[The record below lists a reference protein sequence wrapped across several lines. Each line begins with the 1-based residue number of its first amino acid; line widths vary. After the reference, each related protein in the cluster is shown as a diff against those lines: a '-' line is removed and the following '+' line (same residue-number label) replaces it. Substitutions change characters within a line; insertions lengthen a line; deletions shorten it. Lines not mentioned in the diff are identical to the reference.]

1 MLSSSHEALHR
12 IFQEDPGLFARAVRG
27 LGVFF
32 PPPVSASPL
41 PTDLTENR
49 PMERRVDTLL
59 RMDTEDGEFI
69 LAVESQGKRAPDKPA
84 NRAYYL
90 SHLYAKYGIPP
101 VLLVVCADRSTAAW
115 AARQVDIGPP
125 QWPSLTLRPLV
136 LGPDSLPVIASPDEA
151 ARDIP
156 LTVLSAALH
165 RRDPDADAILSALAK
180 ALKGLSA
187 DDEDTAGTFIELTEQ
202 GLGKTPAADLWRHLM
217 AVDLSFFQSETAQR
231 LRAEGRV
238 EGRDEGRVEGRVEDI
253 LRLLDGRGVEVSEG
267 ERERIAGCGDL
278 GVLDV
283 WFMRAITATS
293 AAEVFAP
300 EGDRETA

>member
-27 LGVFF
+27 LGVSF

-49 PMERRVDTLL
+49 PMERRVDT
-59 RMDTEDGEFI
+59 EDGEFI
-69 LAVESQGKRAPDKPA
+69 LAVESQGKRASDKPA
-84 NRAYYL
+84 SWAYCL
-90 SHLYAKYGIPP
+90 SHLYAEYGIPP

-165 RRDPDADAILSALAK
+165 RRDPDADARLNALAK

-187 DDEDTAGTFIELTEQ
+187 DDEDTAGTFIELTGQ

-231 LRAEGRV
+231 LRGEGRI
-238 EGRDEGRVEGRVEDI
+238 EGRTEDI
-253 LRLLDGRGVEVSEG
+253 LRLLDGRGIEVSAE
-267 ERERIAGCGDL
+267 ELERIAGCGDL
-278 GVLDV
+278 DTLDV
-283 WFMRAITATS
+283 WFTRAITATS
-293 AAEVFAP
+293 AAEVF
-300 EGDRETA
+300 EGDEAG

>member
-27 LGVFF
+27 LGVSF

-69 LAVESQGKRAPDKPA
+69 LAVESQGKRASDKPA
-84 NRAYYL
+84 SWAYCL
-90 SHLYAKYGIPP
+90 SHLYAEYGIPP

-165 RRDPDADAILSALAK
+165 RRDPDADAILNALAK

-187 DDEDTAGTFIELTEQ
+187 DDEDTAGTFIELTGQ

-231 LRAEGRV
+231 LRGEGRI
-238 EGRDEGRVEGRVEDI
+238 EGRTEDI
-253 LRLLDGRGVEVSEG
+253 LRLLDGRGIEVSAE
-267 ERERIAGCGDL
+267 ELERIAGCGDL
-278 GVLDV
+278 DTLDV
-283 WFMRAITATS
+283 WFTRAITATS
-293 AAEVFAP
+293 AAEVF
-300 EGDRETA
+300 EGDEAG

>member
-27 LGVFF
+27 LGVSF

-49 PMERRVDTLL
+49 PLERRVDTLL
-59 RMDTEDGEFI
+59 RMDTENGEFL
-69 LAVESQGKRAPDKPA
+69 LAVESQSERDPGKPA
-84 NRAYYL
+84 SWAYYL
-90 SHLYAKYGIPP
+90 SHLYAKYSIPP

-115 AARQVDIGPP
+115 AARQIDIGPP

-165 RRDPDADAILSALAK
+165 RRDPGADAILNALAK

-187 DDEDTAGTFIELTEQ
+187 DDENTAGTFIELTEQ

-217 AVDLSFFQSETAQR
+217 AVDLSFFQSETAQK
-231 LRAEGRV
+231 LRA
-238 EGRDEGRVEGRVEDI
+238 EGRVEGRVEDI
-253 LRLLDGRGVEVSEG
+253 LRLLDGRGVEVSAE

-278 GVLDV
+278 DMLDV
-283 WFMRAITATS
+283 WFTRAITATS
-293 AAEVFAP
+293 AAEVFVP
-300 EGDRETA
+300 EGN